1 MDLDNGDRVI
11 ARVLESGR
19 YGEGSN
25 KPDSKKGKNKMKKL
39 MIAAV
44 AAIVAGG
51 AFAACS
57 YIEKKVVTTN
67 DPAWAYKWT
76 FTGKTTKAIDVKC
89 DKTDYVT
96 RTSTSLK
103 IQGWSFYCDPV
114 CGDFEAM
121 EADEVFWSTK
131 PAKITLDGGVTFE
144 VANVIGKAGKNYE
157 AFGVADFASDGA
169 WLYTLYLAGF
179 GTYDAKNDRVSSI
192 SGNFAGIAAAPRSAD
207 QKCTLGD
214 VSKVWECCGCPT
226 LEADSIAYGKW
237 SIKYNKSMAKKYAAG
252 EKDLY
257 KKVYPSWVW
266 KK

>member
-1 MDLDNGDRVI
+1 
-11 ARVLESGR
+11 
-19 YGEGSN
+19 
-25 KPDSKKGKNKMKKL
+25 MKKL

-51 AFAACS
+51 AFAECA
-57 YIEKKVVTTN
+57 YIKPVVVKDT

-76 FTGKTTKAIDVKC
+76 FTGKTTKAIATTCSKAN
-89 DKTDYVT
+89 YIT

-103 IQGWSFYCDPV
+103 IQGWSLYCDPL
-114 CGDFEAM
+114 CGDFEAA
-121 EADEVFWSTK
+121 EATEIFWRTK
-131 PAKITLDGGVTFE
+131 PTKITLDGGVTFE

-157 AFGVADFASDGA
+157 AFGVADFASDGTQ
-169 WLYTLYLAGF
+169 LYTLYLAGF

-192 SGNFAGIAAAPRSAD
+192 SGNFAGIASAPKSAD
-207 QKCTLGD
+207 EKCEDGQ

-226 LEADSIAYGKW
+226 LEADSVAFGKW

-257 KKVYPSWVW
+257 KKLYPSWAW
-266 KK
+266 K